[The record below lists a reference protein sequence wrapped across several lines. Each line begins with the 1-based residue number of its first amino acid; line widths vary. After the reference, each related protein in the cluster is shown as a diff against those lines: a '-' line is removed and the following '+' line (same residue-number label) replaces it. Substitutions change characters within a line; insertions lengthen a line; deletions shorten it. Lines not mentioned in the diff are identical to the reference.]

1 MTAMRLARP
10 GVRLE
15 RVPGMLAALLVALW
29 ALGRFA
35 LLDAAPDER
44 RYLVFGDTWI
54 ECLVGITLLSIPIF
68 IGTM

>member
-10 GVRLE
+10 GVRLG
-15 RVPGMLAALLVALW
+15 RVPGMLAALFVALW

-44 RYLVFGDTWI
+44 R
-54 ECLVGITLLSIPIF
+54 
-68 IGTM
+68 